1 MKREIAGYVAPL
13 VAAVVLVI
21 MLMQTRAALKA
32 SGTWNQHSG
41 REQAVA
47 RDPYAPLDRDL
58 AEVANA
64 PPVGPV
70 RDPFSL
76 TPLVAELPVR
86 HEPRRPVAPPPPPLP
101 VLTAII
107 WDNDP
112 RATVRWNG
120 RDYSVRNNTLFADF
134 RVAGISRDQ
143 VVLERGGERLVLTLP
158 KKGD

>member
-1 MKREIAGYVAPL
+1 MKRDLSGYAAPF
-13 VAAVVLVI
+13 VAAIVLVI
-21 MLMQTRAALKA
+21 MLVQTRAALRA

-41 REQAVA
+41 REQVA
-47 RDPYAPLDRDL
+47 PRDPYAPLVRDL
-58 AEVANA
+58 AAVTNA

-76 TPLVAELPVR
+76 APLVVESPVR
-86 HEPRRPVAPPPPPLP
+86 HEPRRPVAPPPPPMP

-143 VVLERGGERLVLTLP
+143 VVLERGAERLVLTLP